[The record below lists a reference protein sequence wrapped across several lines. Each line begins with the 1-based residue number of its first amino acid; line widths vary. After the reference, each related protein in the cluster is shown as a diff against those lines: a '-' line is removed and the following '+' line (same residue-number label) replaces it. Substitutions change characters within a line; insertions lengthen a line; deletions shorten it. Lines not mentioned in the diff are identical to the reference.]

1 MDGGVHLAFNDDS
14 GGTAVAARSW
24 EQVFN
29 LIVSATTRGEAGDD
43 RAIKPSPQT
52 EKARRTEEHANA
64 ERPLP
69 VHLLRDISRIASMTA
84 LIGGAEAIYRR
95 AEFPGW

>member
-29 LIVSATTRGEAGDD
+29 LIVSATTQGEAGDD

-52 EKARRTEEHANA
+52 EKARRIEEHA
-64 ERPLP
+64 
-69 VHLLRDISRIASMTA
+69 
-84 LIGGAEAIYRR
+84 GGQRGKATSCSPATGY
-95 AEFPGW
+95 FPDRLDDRFNWRS

>member
-1 MDGGVHLAFNDDS
+1 MIEPSSLHLKQKRPGGLRSTLA
-14 GGTAVAARSW
+14 
-24 EQVFN
+24 
-29 LIVSATTRGEAGDD
+29 
-43 RAIKPSPQT
+43 
-52 EKARRTEEHANA
+52 ANA

-84 LIGGAEAIYRR
+84 LIGGAEAIYRC